1 MRRVTPSILAGVLLL
16 AGAAI
21 AFASSSNPPASR
33 TGAPSE
39 STCLS
44 CHSGNTQ
51 NSGGSIQVLDA
62 PMLYRAG
69 RTYRVR
75 VQIASTNTSGNSNRR
90 WGFEITAINTND
102 GTGVGTF
109 ANVSGQGTSTTT
121 GSGGLSS
128 RTYVRQTDARQGQAS
143 PAEWSFDWTAP
154 AAGNVPVMF
163 YVAGVA
169 GNGSGSSGDW
179 VYTNT
184 WAAAD
189 TTTPVATSTW
199 GQVKAK
205 YRR

>member
-1 MRRVTPSILAGVLLL
+1 MRRVTTPVLAAFILIVGS
-16 AGAAI
+16 AI

-44 CHSGNTQ
+44 CHSGHTQ

-69 RTYRVR
+69 STYRIRVR
-75 VQIASTNTSGNSNRR
+75 IASTNTSGDVNRR
-90 WGFEITAINTND
+90 WGFEITAINSND
-102 GTGVGTF
+102 GTGTGTF
-109 ANVSGQGTSTTT
+109 ANVAGQGTSTTT
-121 GSGGLSS
+121 GSGGLAS
-128 RTYVRQTDARQGQAS
+128 RTYVRHTDARQGQAS
-143 PAEWSFDWTAP
+143 PAEWAFDWTAP
-154 AAGNVPVMF
+154 PAGNIPVMF

-189 TTTPVATSTW
+189 TTTPVAATTW
-199 GQVKAK
+199 GQVKAR
-205 YRR
+205 YRK